1 MPIARDPRSLL
12 RRARTRYRRPLAA
25 GIAGLATLIALTAAR
40 TDTPPSPSPPSTEIT
55 TRAGDVRVPV
65 PIRAGAASLQVGD
78 LLDLVAVEGS
88 ATRQVATNALVVEGS
103 SSGSPLGATGAVI
116 LVSVPREQAL
126 ELTLAAA
133 QSPLSVL
140 LHSNR
145 SAAGLDSG
153 L

>member
-1 MPIARDPRSLL
+1 
-12 RRARTRYRRPLAA
+12 
-25 GIAGLATLIALTAAR
+25 
-40 TDTPPSPSPPSTEIT
+40 
-55 TRAGDVRVPV
+55 V